1 MKPVGSGK
9 THDLQHL
16 LAGSI
21 FEAPSSAV
29 RQNKAVDPPYV
40 ATPSDAQWL
49 DSERRHRAF
58 SAFFGSFW
66 RSGPTT
72 GGVVAD
78 LNIWKGRT
86 RSARHFDTT
95 HNSVASLQL
104 QSCTFRCRFIAP
116 RGNAN
121 CPTFR
126 ASERLLKSATQKF
139 RATPIRSHLDL
150 VDGTGQIGCKERT
163 DSIHPVE
170 KTRLNLP
177 V

>member
-1 MKPVGSGK
+1 MKLWTRPTWPRHQTRS
-9 THDLQHL
+9 
-16 LAGSI
+16 GSI
-21 FEAPSSAV
+21 LRDAIVRSVRSVRFLAV
-29 RQNKAVDPPYV
+29 FGDQ
-40 ATPSDAQWL
+40 AQQ
-49 DSERRHRAF
+49 
-58 SAFFGSFW
+58 
-66 RSGPTT
+66 P
-72 GGVVAD
+72 GVVAD